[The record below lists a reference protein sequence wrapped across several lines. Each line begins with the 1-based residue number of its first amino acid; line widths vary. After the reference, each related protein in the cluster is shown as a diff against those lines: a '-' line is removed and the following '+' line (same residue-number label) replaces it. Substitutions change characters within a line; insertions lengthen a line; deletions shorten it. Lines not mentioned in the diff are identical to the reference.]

1 MIDQVLSDVVLSS
14 SALLAK
20 PRPGHVPTVHVNKAP
35 RTKIMSPVR
44 VNFFNI
50 GLNVIDINRL
60 AGVW

>member
-1 MIDQVLSDVVLSS
+1 M
-14 SALLAK
+14 
-20 PRPGHVPTVHVNKAP
+20 PTVHMNKAP

>member
-1 MIDQVLSDVVLSS
+1 VIDQVLSDVGPMV
-14 SALLAK
+14 K
-20 PRPGHVPTVHVNKAP
+20 PRPDHVLTVHVNKAP